1 MFTENKV
8 TGMQSFNK
16 ELDKINE
23 EASYELELAGYDF
36 RKMVSEDNPIR
47 NLTSFYEN
55 KRRDMEDKVTR
66 SAVSANVQ
74 DLSAAA
80 GAARE
85 YYILNHL
92 TAKVIGKG
100 VQSIEKL
107 TSMQ

>member
-1 MFTENKV
+1 MYAENKIM
-8 TGMQSFNK
+8 GLQDFNRQI
-16 ELDKINE
+16 DKFNE
-23 EASYELELAGYDF
+23 ETSYDLELSGYEF
-36 RKMVSEDNPIR
+36 RKMVSENNPTR
-47 NLTSFYEN
+47 ELTSFYEN
-55 KRRDMEDKVTR
+55 KRRDMEDKVAR

>member
-1 MFTENKV
+1 MYTENKLI
-8 TGMQSFNK
+8 GLQDFNK
-16 ELDKINE
+16 RIEKLNE
-23 EASYELELAGYDF
+23 ETSYELELAGYDF
-36 RKMVSEDNPIR
+36 RKMVTENDQIR